1 MTILTRTHFEEAAAF
16 VRDRITIQPGVGLVL
31 GSGLGELADEIH
43 SGFRFAC
50 HEIPHWPVSTV
61 EGHSG
66 EIVIGELQ
74 GKMVLVLRGRIH
86 YYEGYSMSQ
95 ITLPIRVMQLLKVHT
110 VILTNAAGGMS
121 PEMEAGDLMLITDHI
136 NLTGM
141 AGHNPLWGPND
152 ESLGPRFP
160 DMTLA
165 YDPELRA
172 LAKKVAGDV
181 GIPLR
186 EGVYVSLG
194 GPSFETP
201 AELRFLRAIG
211 ADAVGMSTAPEVV
224 VARHAGLRVL
234 AISGISN
241 IVRMEADPHTKTTHE
256 EVLETGKIIVP
267 RLLALLRG
275 VLQALPATP

>member
-1 MTILTRTHFEEAAAF
+1 MTTLTRAHYEEAAAF
-16 VRDRITIQPGVGLVL
+16 VRDRITQKPGIGLVL
-31 GSGLGELADEIH
+31 GSGLGELADEIQGG
-43 SGFRFAC
+43 SRFAC
-50 HEIPHWPVSTV
+50 REIPHWPVSTV
-61 EGHSG
+61 EGHAG

-74 GKMVLVLRGRIH
+74 GKTVLVLRGRLH

-95 ITLPIRVMQLLKVHT
+95 ITLPIRVMQLLNVHT
-110 VILTNAAGGMS
+110 LILTNAAGGMA
-121 PEMEAGDLMLITDHI
+121 PEMKAGDLMLITDHI

-141 AGHNPLWGPND
+141 AGHNPLRGPND
-152 ESLGPRFP
+152 DRLGPRFP
-160 DMTLA
+160 DMTQP
-165 YDPELRA
+165 YDPELRTIA
-172 LAKKVAGDV
+172 AKVARQT

-186 EGVYVSLG
+186 EGVYVSLA

-201 AELRFLRAIG
+201 AELRFLRMIG

-224 VARHAGLRVL
+224 IARHAGLRVL

-241 IVRMEADPHTKTTHE
+241 LVRMEADPHTKTTHQ

-275 VLQALPATP
+275 VLQELPATT